1 MAADSCLAAVAA
13 GGGLSRR
20 RTPSRFWWLSS
31 RLLLGLHA
39 LEGVLLHQDGGRR
52 PVGFI
57 LSIRRLRLFSATLLP
72 SSRESGHR
80 ISAALAQIDL
90 ADETNT
96 DSRGCEG
103 SRTTA
108 VSSRD
113 KKGRMKVIGLAA
125 DDPRCS
131 TATDEFKEN
140 MYYEQVGEY

>member
-1 MAADSCLAAVAA
+1 MAADSCIAAAA
-13 GGGLSRR
+13 AAGGLSRR

-31 RLLLGLHA
+31 HLLLGLHA

-96 DSRGCEG
+96 DS
-103 SRTTA
+103 
-108 VSSRD
+108 V
-113 KKGRMKVIGLAA
+113 VLL
-125 DDPRCS
+125 
-131 TATDEFKEN
+131 
-140 MYYEQVGEY
+140 QVGAVREAGQPPSPRVTRRGG